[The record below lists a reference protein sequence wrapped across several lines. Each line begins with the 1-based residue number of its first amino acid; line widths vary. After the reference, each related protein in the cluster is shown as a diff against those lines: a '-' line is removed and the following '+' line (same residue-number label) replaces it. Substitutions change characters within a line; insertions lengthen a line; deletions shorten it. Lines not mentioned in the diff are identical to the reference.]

1 MATVRRLVQEFS
13 RLDPDAT
20 VYVGDAHEPGDGLVR
35 EAEEVAYDPETR
47 SVTILAYGAGSM
59 IPLPKRVG
67 KSL

>member
-1 MATVRRLVQEFS
+1 MATVRKLIQELS

-35 EAEEVAYDPETR
+35 EAEEVAHDPETR

-59 IPLPKRVG
+59 IPLPRKIGR
-67 KSL
+67 SL